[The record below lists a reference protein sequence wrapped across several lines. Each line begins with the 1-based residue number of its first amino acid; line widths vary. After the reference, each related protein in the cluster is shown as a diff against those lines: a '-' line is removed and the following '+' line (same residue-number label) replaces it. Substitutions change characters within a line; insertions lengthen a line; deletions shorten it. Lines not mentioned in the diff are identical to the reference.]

1 MIVEFLGQGIHTEE
15 DETCG
20 NHICSAIKDTS
31 FTQITIFVAFIR
43 RPGLVYL
50 KPFIEQAKKENR
62 NITFYVGIDER
73 VTSKEALELLIELD
87 IETYIYNSDKFIYH
101 PKIYLFEGEK
111 NRIITGSS
119 NLTKSGLFYNVESSI
134 LLDFTNSDNKGLK
147 VLKQLKEYYSPLLD
161 FTDPNIELLN
171 SEYLTELIENK
182 QVSIEEYSRNPE
194 SDYNSL
200 IHDKTKKGGKNPVI
214 PELGNI
220 KIEAKRPSKQYK
232 SILKI
237 TEEYLEKWDFMYQ
250 KMQMFYEKNKHCTV
264 PRDYKDRTLYGWYR
278 KQKLL
283 YKAKLLPKEH
293 LEKLNFINFYF
304 GDGHTLFWEKK
315 WMNSY
320 NQLLKIYNTT
330 GDSNVKR
337 HKDNT
342 HPFFYISNWV
352 AMERGK
358 YKRNKLL
365 DWQIEKL
372 ERIGFQWE
380 MSRLPN
386 QLHIV
391 DDWLEKL
398 TLLDDYK
405 KENGDCNISQTN
417 KNTKYEGLG
426 KWLNDQRDNF
436 KKKRK
441 VLTKERIELLEDLGV
456 VWDMDVFNFQKFIN
470 QLSTYKKDNGDFN
483 ISSSYKDNPS
493 LGNYVYRIKTKGI
506 KEEWKIK
513 MLHEIGFFEIGTQ
526 KKREKQGHITTAW
539 FKNLEKL
546 KKITNPNLQKDD
558 NEHPF
563 LAKWVHS
570 QRRAFRYGKLKDEQI
585 IELEKLGVKLPAK
598 SKKSKRWYDYIEL
611 IELFLAEF
619 GNVEITSEFDK
630 DLFKWVSQQRI
641 NYGKGKLK
649 KEKGE
654 KLIKLGI
661 IKIEK

>member
-1 MIVEFLGQGIHTEE
+1 MIVEFLGQGIHSEE

-43 RPGLVYL
+43 RPGLAYL
-50 KPFIEQAKKENR
+50 KPFIEQAKKEKR

-73 VTSKEALELLIELD
+73 VTSKEALELLLKLD
-87 IETYIYNSDKFIYH
+87 TETYIYNSDSFIYH

-134 LLDFTNSDNKGLK
+134 LLDFTNNDSSGLK

-161 FTDPNIELLN
+161 FSDPNIELLT
-171 SEYLTELIENK
+171 SEYLTELVKNN
-182 QVSIEEYSRNPE
+182 QVSTEEFTSD
-194 SDYNSL
+194 SDYNSD
-200 IHDKTKKGGKNPVI
+200 IHDKTKRKGKNPEI
-214 PELGNI
+214 PELGNL
-220 KIEAKRPSKQYK
+220 KIDEKKPPKQYK
-232 SILKI
+232 SVLKI
-237 TEEYLEKWDFMYQ
+237 TEEYLEKWDFMFI
-250 KMQMFYEKNKHCTV
+250 KMQQFYEENKHCTV

-283 YKAKLLPKEH
+283 NDAEILPKEH
-293 LEKLNFINFYF
+293 LEKLNSINFYF
-304 GDGHTLFWEKK
+304 GDGHTLFWKRK

-320 NQLLKIYNTT
+320 NQLLEIYEAT

-337 HKDNT
+337 YKDNT
-342 HPFFYISNWV
+342 HPLFYISNWV

-358 YKRNKLL
+358 YKNNKHE

-372 ERIGFQWE
+372 EKIGFQWD
-380 MSRLPN
+380 MSRGPN
-386 QLHIV
+386 QNHIV

-398 TLLDDYK
+398 TLLEDYK
-405 KENGDCNISQTN
+405 NENGDCNISQTN
-417 KNTKYEGLG
+417 KNPKYEGLG

-470 QLSTYKKDNGDFN
+470 QLSSYKEDNGDFN
-483 ISSSYKDNPS
+483 ISSSYKPNPS

-526 KKREKQGHITTAW
+526 EKREKQGHITKAW
-539 FKNLEKL
+539 FKNLEKF
-546 KKITNPNLQKDD
+546 KKIPNPNLQKDD
-558 NEHPF
+558 NENPI
-563 LAKWVHS
+563 LAKWIHS

-585 IELEKLGVKLPAK
+585 IELQKLGVKLPAK
-598 SKKSKRWYDYIEL
+598 SKKSKRWNDYIEL
-611 IELFLAEF
+611 VELFIAEF
-619 GNVEITSEFDK
+619 GDAEITNEFDK
-630 DLFKWVSQQRI
+630 ELFKWVGQQRA
-641 NYGKGKLK
+641 NYGIGKLR
-649 KEKGE
+649 KEKVD
-654 KLIKLGI
+654 KLIELGI
-661 IKIEK
+661 IKKE